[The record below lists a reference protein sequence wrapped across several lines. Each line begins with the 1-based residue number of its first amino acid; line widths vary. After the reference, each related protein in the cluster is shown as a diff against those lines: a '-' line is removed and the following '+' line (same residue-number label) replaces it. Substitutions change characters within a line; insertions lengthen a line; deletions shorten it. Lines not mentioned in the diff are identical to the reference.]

1 MKRFALYTLL
11 SSAAFLTSCG
21 KQLEQVPS
29 SSRAE
34 DQSIETVSDLK
45 LAVNGVYAALNNQFG
60 YSGETALY
68 ADAKGGDIKAISTG
82 NNQTLTLHTFR
93 TDKNSSISDGAYQV
107 FSTVSG
113 RVNNILKYAPSI
125 AESAPQADKARAK
138 DYVGQLYALRGLAH
152 LELAR
157 LYCYIPSSGV
167 NVDAKYSGIP
177 IINQVFPRSHQFQ
190 RSTLRETYDFVISD
204 LTKALE
210 TLSKEKI
217 ANSGNLNYWATAGLL
232 SRAYLYNGDWQNAY
246 KYASE
251 VISSSGYKLYT
262 PEEYLTVWSKTGT
275 SESLFEVLTTDKDNA
290 GLNSIGSYTNPSG
303 YAEFGTSESFL
314 SWLRANRADDIR
326 TQSITERANADGG
339 NKGYYTIKYPG
350 QAGASSPTGVNNFK
364 VIRLSELYLIA
375 AEALLKG
382 ATASDGKT
390 ALDYY
395 NALRSQRFTSYTA
408 ATTVTLEDILSERRI
423 ELFCEG
429 HRLFDLV
436 RNKKNITSEYIPI
449 GNELN
454 YLDAQLLIDLPERE
468 KNISKDLVLRAAK

>member
-45 LAVNGVYAALNNQFG
+45 LAVNGVYAALNNQYG

-93 TDKNSSISDGAYQV
+93 TDKNSSISNGAYQV

-125 AESAPQADKARAK
+125 AETAPQADKARAK
-138 DYVGQLYALRGLAH
+138 DYIGQLYALRGLAH

-204 LTKALE
+204 LTKAL
-210 TLSKEKI
+210 
-217 ANSGNLNYWATAGLL
+217 
-232 SRAYLYNGDWQNAY
+232 R
-246 KYASE
+246 
-251 VISSSGYKLYT
+251 
-262 PEEYLTVWSKTGT
+262 
-275 SESLFEVLTTDKDNA
+275 
-290 GLNSIGSYTNPSG
+290 
-303 YAEFGTSESFL
+303 
-314 SWLRANRADDIR
+314 
-326 TQSITERANADGG
+326 
-339 NKGYYTIKYPG
+339 
-350 QAGASSPTGVNNFK
+350 
-364 VIRLSELYLIA
+364 
-375 AEALLKG
+375 
-382 ATASDGKT
+382 
-390 ALDYY
+390 
-395 NALRSQRFTSYTA
+395 
-408 ATTVTLEDILSERRI
+408 
-423 ELFCEG
+423 
-429 HRLFDLV
+429 H
-436 RNKKNITSEYIPI
+436 
-449 GNELN
+449 
-454 YLDAQLLIDLPERE
+454 
-468 KNISKDLVLRAAK
+468 